1 MNTYDGDR
9 RVVITGLGAIS
20 CLGTGVAAHW
30 DGLLAGGGEP
40 AEVPLPHLNMR
51 TTKMYLVDRADVPA
65 QPASHAGVEL
75 GSSPRLAVAAA
86 EQALADAGVEEA
98 ARAAV
103 PVVLGVELGN
113 ADMQEI
119 QRSAG
124 RTAWT
129 TLTPAAAVVGAEIG
143 SRAASTSVGN
153 ACSASGYALTIALD
167 MIRAGEA
174 TTVLVGGAEGIT
186 RAGIGAFNR
195 LGAADPVRCRP
206 FDRNRA
212 GTMFGDGSAMLVL
225 EAAGHAR
232 RRGAEPYAELA
243 GAAWSCDAY
252 HPTAPDPSGDQIVRA
267 MTEALADAGLSSSE
281 VGCVIPH
288 GTGTPLN
295 DVVESQA
302 LHRVF
307 GGRTQALPLF
317 SLKAMIGHTTGAAGA
332 FACLT
337 ATLML
342 RHRTSPANTPIE
354 QDPECDVWVPQE
366 RPVRLEAPA
375 VLVNTYAF
383 GGNNTSLVVRD
394 VVGAVRDVAGG
405 GEGVARVGTG
415 VAGEDAEGARGEHR

>member
-1 MNTYDGDR
+1 MNTSNGDR

-20 CLGTGVAAHW
+20 CLGTGVTAYW
-30 DGLLAGGGEP
+30 DGLLAGGGQP

-51 TTKMYLVDRADVPA
+51 TKKMYLVDRAEIPA
-65 QPASHAGVEL
+65 QPSHYAGVEL

-86 EQALADAGVEEA
+86 EQALTDAGLEYGA
-98 ARAAV
+98 CDAI
-103 PVVLGVELGN
+103 PVVLGAELGN

-119 QRSAG
+119 QRSSG

-129 TLTPAAAVVGAEIG
+129 TLTPAAAVVGAGIG
-143 SRAASTSVGN
+143 SRAALTSVGN

-186 RAGIGAFNR
+186 RAGMGAFNR

-212 GTMFGDGSAMLVL
+212 GTMFGDGSAMIVL
-225 EAAGHAR
+225 EADDHAR

-243 GAAWSCDAY
+243 GAAWSCDAH

-267 MTEALADAGLSSSE
+267 MTAALADAKLSSSD

-302 LHRVF
+302 LRRMF
-307 GGRTQALPLF
+307 GERIRELPLF

-342 RHRTSPANTPIE
+342 RHRKVPANSPID
-354 QDPECDVWVPQE
+354 QDPECGVWLPQE
-366 RPVRLEAPA
+366 GPVLLDGPA

-383 GGNNTSLVVRD
+383 GGNNTSFVVK
-394 VVGAVRDVAGG
+394 DVAG
-405 GEGVARVGTG
+405 EGSKWSR
-415 VAGEDAEGARGEHR
+415 

>member
-1 MNTYDGDR
+1 MKTSDDR
-9 RVVITGLGAIS
+9 RVVITGLGAVS
-20 CLGTGVAAHW
+20 CVGTGVTAYW

-40 AEVPLPHLNMR
+40 ADVPLPHLNMR
-51 TTKMYLVDRADVPA
+51 TKKMYLVDRDEVPA
-65 QPASHAGVEL
+65 EPSRHAGVEL

-86 EQALADAGVEEA
+86 EQALADAGLEDR
-98 ARAAV
+98 ARPAL

-113 ADMQEI
+113 ADMQET

-129 TLTPAAAVVGAEIG
+129 TPAPAAAVVAARIG
-143 SRAASTSVGN
+143 SRAAVTSVGN
-153 ACSASGYALTIALD
+153 ACSASGYALTIASD

-174 TTVLVGGAEGIT
+174 TAVLVGGAEGVT
-186 RAGIGAFNR
+186 RAGMGAFNR

-212 GTMFGDGSAMLVL
+212 GTMFGDGSAMIVL

-252 HPTAPDPSGDQIVRA
+252 HQTAPDPSGDQIVRA
-267 MTEALADAGLSSSE
+267 MTDALADAGLGGSD

-295 DVVESQA
+295 DVVESRA
-302 LHRVF
+302 LHRMF
-307 GGRTQALPLF
+307 GGSTREVPLF

-337 ATLML
+337 ATLVL
-342 RHRTSPANTPIE
+342 RHRRIPANIPID
-354 QDPECDVWVPQE
+354 QDPECDVWLPQE
-366 RPVRLEAPA
+366 HPVPLGAPA
-375 VLVNTYAF
+375 VLINTYAF

-394 VVGAVRDVAGG
+394 VTRKD
-405 GEGVARVGTG
+405 
-415 VAGEDAEGARGEHR
+415 AGEPR

>member
-1 MNTYDGDR
+1 MNTFDNHR

-20 CLGTGVAAHW
+20 CLGTGIAAHW
-30 DGLLAGGGEP
+30 DGLLAGGGQP
-40 AEVPLPHLNMR
+40 AEVPLPHLRMR

-65 QPASHAGVEL
+65 KPAGYAGVEL

-86 EQALADAGVEEA
+86 EQALADAGVDPG
-98 ARAAV
+98 ARVDV

-124 RTAWT
+124 RAKWT

-143 SRAASTSVGN
+143 SRAALTSVGN
-153 ACSASGYALTIALD
+153 ACSASGYALTIGLD

-174 TTVLVGGAEGIT
+174 TTVLVGGAEGVT

-212 GTMFGDGSAMLVL
+212 GTMFGDGAAMIVL
-225 EAAGHAR
+225 EAAEHAR
-232 RRGAEPYAELA
+232 QRGAEPYAELA

-252 HPTAPDPSGDQIVRA
+252 HPTAPDPSGDQVVRA
-267 MTEALADAGLSSSE
+267 MTEALADAGLSGSD

-295 DVVESQA
+295 DVVESEA

-307 GGRTQALPLF
+307 GGRTRELPLF

-342 RHRTSPANTPIE
+342 RHRTSPANTPID

-366 RPVRLEAPA
+366 RAVPLEAPA

-394 VVGAVRDVAGG
+394 VVG
-405 GEGVARVGTG
+405 G
-415 VAGEDAEGARGEHR
+415 VAGKDAEGSRVHR